1 MDGTQILT
9 LGLGLEAPWILKN
22 QYLDTAVSPHRLD
35 VSVHSA
41 TFCHPAKIRPKVTS
55 QFPTRGYRHEK
66 APHTRPV
73 AGFGQSAA

>member
-1 MDGTQILT
+1 MQRRHEPVIF
-9 LGLGLEAPWILKN
+9 
-22 QYLDTAVSPHRLD
+22 AVPGHGKAAIVVFG